1 MINSYRLDLFER
13 IVLEVPGV
21 SPVIVATTL
30 EYTWKSLKRE
40 GVPLEQVD
48 EAKLLEMFKALSKG
62 LMAKEAIPDVLR
74 AMAEKPDASLSEIL
88 EKLGLRVLSLDEVRA
103 LVDRIIEENAD
114 ILKEKE
120 ERAFKVVMGKA
131 MSFLRGKVDGKL
143 VSEVVKEKVEHFMRA
158 RVGVK

>member
-1 MINSYRLDLFER
+1 
-13 IVLEVPGV
+13 
-21 SPVIVATTL
+21 
-30 EYTWKSLKRE
+30 
-40 GVPLEQVD
+40 
-48 EAKLLEMFKALSKG
+48 
-62 LMAKEAIPDVLR
+62 
-74 AMAEKPDASLSEIL
+74 
-88 EKLGLRVLSLDEVRA
+88 VRA